1 MKEQVKFDTLTSF
14 QVFRYFLKYAEKE
27 EKFKLEII
35 LQKIPVCR
43 ILPRYSSKKPLFF
56 SKKSSKSF
64 KDSSETSSADFV
76 IDLKDWKFPSYT
88 VVRTNKGH

>member
-1 MKEQVKFDTLTSF
+1 MKEQVKTSF
-14 QVFRYFLKYAEKE
+14 QVFRYFLKYAENV
-27 EKFKLEII
+27 EKSKLEII
-35 LQKIPVCR
+35 LKKDPVCR

-76 IDLKDWKFPSYT
+76 ID
-88 VVRTNKGH
+88 